1 MGEMAVRLGVNP
13 TDASPPRHSECPHD
27 TLSLCENVGRASL
40 ALAGETACPTTVASA
55 VLEQGNVETS
65 GTGFSLSRPGII
77 RIVLRVGLTGG
88 LACGKSFV
96 GEALAQLGCHVLEA
110 DRLGHEVL
118 LPGGEAY
125 APVVREFGSSVMG
138 EAGQIDRRALAAEV
152 FGKPER
158 LALLNGFVH
167 PPVLRREEEWLARV
181 AAQDPHAIAV
191 VEAAILIET
200 GSYRRFDKLIVV
212 TCDVEQQVGRSMKR
226 DGAARAEVL
235 ARLGRQMPLAEKRK
249 FADFIIDTSGTKEE
263 TVRQTG
269 AVYESLRRMEQQ

>member
-1 MGEMAVRLGVNP
+1 
-13 TDASPPRHSECPHD
+13 
-27 TLSLCENVGRASL
+27 
-40 ALAGETACPTTVASA
+40 
-55 VLEQGNVETS
+55 
-65 GTGFSLSRPGII
+65 
-77 RIVLRVGLTGG
+77 VGLTGG

-96 GEALAQLGCHVLEA
+96 GETLGQLGCHVLQA

-125 APVVREFGSSVMG
+125 AQVVHEFGPGVLG
-138 EAGQIDRRALAAEV
+138 EAGTIDRRALAAQV

-158 LALLNGFVH
+158 LALLNSFVH

-181 AAQDPHAIAV
+181 AAEDPRGIAV

-212 TCDVEQQVGRSMKR
+212 TCDVEQQVQRSIKR
-226 DGAARAEVL
+226 DGTAREEVL
-235 ARLGRQMPLAEKRK
+235 ARLSRQMPLAGKLK
-249 FADFIIDTSGTKEE
+249 FADFVIDASGTKEE
-263 TVRQTG
+263 TARQTR